1 MEDQY
6 DYLSQLDEDVASTES
21 GLEEASASAEPGL
34 EEGAL
39 PYGARELQSKYSKL
53 LKEYESSNQEILDQ
67 ITKARNRLL
76 SQPTEKSKSEYL
88 RGLAAALTTPP
99 DRSDP
104 RFYERKNL
112 FTFLRDVGAYGS
124 AEEEAA
130 KKAKLKQ
137 EEDIARLDELK
148 AKYGQQAALGL
159 LRQLEPAY
167 RASMKPAKQRA
178 LQADA
183 QKIIDL
189 QSIIDDPN
197 RSQDE
202 KDAAKRQVSAIGR
215 QTSSEDRSILGQLI
229 RANQMLTSKNPEEVR
244 AAQSFIAKYSTSG
257 KSSLTLAQAAKD
269 TAIKNAKAFLATVN
283 ERERA
288 AAFAAPYPNERQQK
302 IKKAV
307 ELAGQPL
314 YEEVAAKGGFSAE
327 PIPDDDEG

>member
-1 MEDQY
+1 MDENEMD
-6 DYLSQLDEDVASTES
+6 DITGLGGLSFE
-21 GLEEASASAEPGL
+21 
-34 EEGAL
+34 EEGEETTNAVGAAADEGVSPLAAL
-39 PYGARELQSKYSKL
+39 DIQAKYGEAVKQYEQSTKDV
-53 LKEYESSNQEILDQ
+53 LDQ
-67 ITKARNRLL
+67 IIKTRNILL
-76 SQPTEKSKSEYL
+76 SRPTEKSKSEYL

-167 RASMKPAKQRA
+167 RASMRPAKQRT

-215 QTSSEDRSILGQLI
+215 QTSSADRSILGQLI

-244 AAQSFIAKYSTSG
+244 AAQSFIARYSTSG
-257 KSSLTLAQAAKD
+257 KPSLTLAQATKD

-302 IKKAV
+302 IRKAV